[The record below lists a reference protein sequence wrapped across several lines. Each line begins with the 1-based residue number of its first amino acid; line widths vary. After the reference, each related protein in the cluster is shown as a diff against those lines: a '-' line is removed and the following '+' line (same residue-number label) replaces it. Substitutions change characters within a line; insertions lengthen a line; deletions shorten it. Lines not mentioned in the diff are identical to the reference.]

1 MKKLKIFSVLALV
14 FLLNVAS
21 MCSNDDDDTVPVLD
35 PAQVSATISSGSWRV
50 TQFIDSGNDHTGNF
64 SGYNFTFNSNGTISA
79 TNGGTTH
86 NGTWSIDNDGS
97 NDDSQSDLD
106 FNIAFS
112 SPANFAELTEDWH
125 FNLYTPTKI
134 ILIHV
139 SGGGGGTDYLTF
151 EKN

>member
-1 MKKLKIFSVLALV
+1 MKKLRIFSVLALV
-14 FLLNVAS
+14 FMLNVAS
-21 MCSNDDDDTVPVLD
+21 TCSDDDNDTPPILNQ
-35 PAQVSATISSGSWRV
+35 AEVSSNISSGSWRI
-50 TQFIDSGNDHTGNF
+50 TEFIDSGNNETNHFT
-64 SGYNFTFNSNGTISA
+64 GYNFVFASNGSIAASNGTNNYS
-79 TNGGTTH
+79 
-86 NGTWSIDNDGS
+86 GTWSITNDGS

-112 SPANFAELTEDWH
+112 SPADFAELTEDWH
-125 FNLYTPTKI
+125 FTLYTPTKI